1 MHLERISLTQFK
13 SYDAAQFRFSPRV
26 NCLTGP
32 NGSGKTNLLDAIYF
46 LSLTKSAFTSQD
58 ANSIRHD
65 AEFMIIDGIFRVAD
79 TGVRMEELEEQI
91 AELHHLS
98 VHEEQPVLETPA
110 AVFGNPKSVQ
120 ITVSLQRGQRKAVLH
135 DKKPYE
141 RLSEHIGRFP
151 VVLAAPND
159 TDLVREGSDERRKF
173 FDGVLS
179 QLNPDYLTA
188 LLHYNQLLQQRNS
201 LLRQFAERHY
211 LDDDLLDVYSEPL
224 VERALELHA
233 FRRDFTGRFLPVF
246 QKHYATLSGSREAV
260 HISYESEVG
269 SEDFAREF
277 RQTRQRDV
285 AAQRTTRGA
294 HRDDFEFEINGFP
307 LRKFGSQGQQKSFV
321 VALKLAQFELLTE
334 EKGVRPLLLL
344 DDIFDKLDDRRIQQL
359 VAMMADGTF
368 GQVFLTDARPERT
381 EELLAGLPVEVA
393 YVRIGGKE

>member
-13 SYDAAQFRFSPRV
+13 SYDSAQFRFSPRV

-65 AEFMIIDGIFRVAD
+65 AEFLLIDGLFRISD
-79 TGVRMEELEEQI
+79 FGMPIEELEEQI

-98 VHEEQPVLETPA
+98 AHEDPLAYANPPSPIR
-110 AVFGNPKSVQ
+110 NPKSVQ

-211 LDDDLLDVYSEPL
+211 LDEDLLDVYSEPL

-233 FRRDFTGRFLPVF
+233 FRRDFMGRFLPVF
-246 QKHYATLSGSREAV
+246 QKHYGNLSESREAV
-260 HISYESEVG
+260 DIGYESEVG
-269 SEDFAREF
+269 SEEFAREF

-334 EKGVRPLLLL
+334 EKGFQPLLLL
-344 DDIFDKLDDRRIQQL
+344 DDIFDKLDERRIQKL
-359 VAMMADGTF
+359 IAMMADGTF

-381 EELLAGLPVEVA
+381 EQLLSDLPVEVA
-393 YVRIGGKE
+393 YLRIGDA

>member
-1 MHLERISLTQFK
+1 MPI
-13 SYDAAQFRFSPRV
+13 
-26 NCLTGP
+26 
-32 NGSGKTNLLDAIYF
+32 
-46 LSLTKSAFTSQD
+46 
-58 ANSIRHD
+58 
-65 AEFMIIDGIFRVAD
+65 
-79 TGVRMEELEEQI
+79 EELEEQI

-98 VHEEQPVLETPA
+98 AHEDPLAYASPPSPIRH
-110 AVFGNPKSVQ
+110 PKSVQ

-179 QLNPDYLTA
+179 QLHPDYLTA

-211 LDDDLLDVYSEPL
+211 LDEDLLDVYSEPL

-233 FRRDFTGRFLPVF
+233 FRREFMGRFLPVF
-246 QKHYATLSGSREAV
+246 QKHYGNLSESREAV
-260 HISYESEVG
+260 DIGYESEVG
-269 SEDFAREF
+269 SEEFAREF

-334 EKGVRPLLLL
+334 EKGFQPLLLL
-344 DDIFDKLDDRRIQQL
+344 DDIFDKLDERRIQKL
-359 VAMMADGTF
+359 IAMMADGTF

-381 EELLAGLPVEVA
+381 EQLLSDLPVEVA
-393 YVRIGGKE
+393 YLRIGDA

>member
-13 SYDAAQFRFSPRV
+13 SYDSAQFRFSSRV
-26 NCLTGP
+26 NCLIGP
-32 NGSGKTNLLDAIYF
+32 NGSGKTNLLDAIYV

-65 AEFMIIDGIFRVAD
+65 TEFMLIDGIFRVGD
-79 TGVRMEELEEQI
+79 TGVQMEELEGQI
-91 AELHHLS
+91 AELHSLS
-98 VHEEQPVLETPA
+98 VHEDQPMLETPT
-110 AVFGNPKSVQ
+110 AVFGNSKSVQ

-211 LDDDLLDVYSEPL
+211 LDEDLLDVYSEPL
-224 VERALELHA
+224 VERAIELHA
-233 FRRDFTGRFLPVF
+233 FRQDFMGRFLPVF
-246 QKHYATLSGSREAV
+246 QKHYGNLSESREAV
-260 HISYESEVG
+260 DIGYESEVG
-269 SEDFAREF
+269 SEEFAREF

-334 EKGVRPLLLL
+334 EKGFQPLLLL
-344 DDIFDKLDDRRIQQL
+344 DDIFDKLDERRIQKL

-381 EELLAGLPVEVA
+381 EQLLSDLPVEVA
-393 YVRIGGKE
+393 YLRIGDA

>member
-13 SYDAAQFRFSPRV
+13 SYDSAQFRFSPRV

-65 AEFMIIDGIFRVAD
+65 TEFMLIDGVFRVAD

-98 VHEEQPVLETPA
+98 VHEDQSVLETPT

-211 LDDDLLDVYSEPL
+211 LDEDLLDVYSEPL

-233 FRRDFTGRFLPVF
+233 FRRDFMDRFLPVF
-246 QKHYATLSGSREAV
+246 QKHYGNLSESREAV
-260 HISYESEVG
+260 DIGYESEVG

-294 HRDDFEFEINGFP
+294 HRDDFEFEIDGFP

-334 EKGVRPLLLL
+334 EKGFQPLLLL
-344 DDIFDKLDDRRIQQL
+344 DDIFDKLDDRRIQKL
-359 VAMMADGTF
+359 IAMMADGTF

-393 YVRIGGKE
+393 YLRIGEN

>member
-1 MHLERISLTQFK
+1 MHLERISLTHFK
-13 SYDAAQFRFSPRV
+13 SYESAQFRFSPCV

-46 LSLTKSAFTSQD
+46 LSLTKSAFTNLD
-58 ANSIRHD
+58 AFSIRHE
-65 AEFMIIDGIFRVAD
+65 AEFMLVDGVFR
-79 TGVRMEELEEQI
+79 GSEFGLPMEELEEQI
-91 AELHHLS
+91 AELHHLAA
-98 VHEEQPVLETPA
+98 HEDPLAYVNPQFPIR
-110 AVFGNPKSVQ
+110 NPKSVQ
-120 ITVSLQRGQRKAVLH
+120 ITVSLQRGQRKTVLH

-201 LLRQFAERHY
+201 LLRQFAERNY

-233 FRRDFTGRFLPVF
+233 FRRDFLTRFVPAF
-246 QKHYATLSGSREAV
+246 QRHYANLSDGREAV
-260 HISYESEVG
+260 DIQYETELG
-269 SEDFAREF
+269 GEDFRREF
-277 RQTRQRDV
+277 HLSRQRDV
-285 AAQRTTRGA
+285 VAQRTTRGA
-294 HRDDFEFEINGFP
+294 HRDDFAFEIDNFP

-321 VALKLAQFELLTE
+321 VALKLAQFELLAE
-334 EKGVRPLLLL
+334 EKGFRPLLLL

-359 VAMMADGTF
+359 IGMMADGTF
-368 GQVFLTDARPERT
+368 GQVFLTDARPDRT
-381 EELLAGLPVEVA
+381 EALLVDLPVEVA
-393 YVRIGGKE
+393 YLRIGE